1 MAAWVEG
8 SGGWLNRVKEGCR
21 EPLPKGVLPVSASAS
36 LPLDPDLGTLLL
48 AGILPPGARDLPE
61 LPGWVEATT
70 EALLWRARVEG
81 PEPHL
86 TRVILTRPG
95 GEEPVLVADLESP
108 LSYTSGVPTLPRGLS
123 LVAGSVKAKLTLQ
136 TWRTSEP
143 PSSPPWMSAPVC
155 GAKR

>member
-8 SGGWLNRVKEGCR
+8 SGGWVNRVKEGCR
-21 EPLPKGVLPVSASAS
+21 EPLPKGVLPVSAGAS
-36 LPLDPDLGTLLL
+36 LPLDPELATLLL
-48 AGILPPGARDLPE
+48 AGILPPGTRDLPE

-70 EALLWRARVEG
+70 DALLWRARVEG

-86 TRVILTRPG
+86 TRVILTRTG
-95 GEEPVLVADLESP
+95 GGEPVLVADVERP
-108 LSYTSGVPTLPRGLS
+108 LGNASGVPTLPRGLS
-123 LVAGSVKAKLTLQ
+123 LVAGTVKVKLALQ
-136 TWRTSEP
+136 AWQTSEP